1 VLAVLVVAGTYL
13 PHRTKAGTGE
23 KGPALPQSSN
33 PAPQT
38 STQAPVPPDTNSG
51 NASESVP
58 PPPTTPPVE
67 VAPAP
72 GDSSA
77 ASGTAPSPY
86 VNAADTAKSVNPAP
100 SNPPR
105 ARRNS
110 NKGTAVTESPSN
122 SSVQDNAHAPDVN
135 ASAAAQAQ
143 QAAAAAA
150 QMEELEK
157 QFDQISTRSNAVGAS
172 LDTLRQQ
179 QASQGLNL
187 RGDVAASEE
196 RLHTY
201 VNRAQAALQSQD
213 TASAEKYLKLAEP
226 ELDKIEKFLGH

>member
-1 VLAVLVVAGTYL
+1 
-13 PHRTKAGTGE
+13 
-23 KGPALPQSSN
+23 
-33 PAPQT
+33 
-38 STQAPVPPDTNSG
+38 
-51 NASESVP
+51 
-58 PPPTTPPVE
+58 
-67 VAPAP
+67 
-72 GDSSA
+72 
-77 ASGTAPSPY
+77 
-86 VNAADTAKSVNPAP
+86 
-100 SNPPR
+100 
-105 ARRNS
+105 
-110 NKGTAVTESPSN
+110 
-122 SSVQDNAHAPDVN
+122 
-135 ASAAAQAQ
+135 
-143 QAAAAAA
+143 
-150 QMEELEK
+150 MEELEK